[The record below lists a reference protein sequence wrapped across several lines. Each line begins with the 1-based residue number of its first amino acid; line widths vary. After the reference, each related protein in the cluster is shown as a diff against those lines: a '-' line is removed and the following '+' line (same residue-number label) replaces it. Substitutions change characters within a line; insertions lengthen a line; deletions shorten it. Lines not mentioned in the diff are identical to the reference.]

1 MKKQKKIFEDYVK
14 VVLATWHHEQSDP
27 YLTTL
32 FKSIAHWNVIMVIAE
47 STYSNKDFSYEDLC
61 RLVPQR
67 VASRA
72 TIQRII
78 NELVEL
84 DLIEKINKPNDNR
97 TKYLS
102 FTKEGINGFEEFVL
116 NEFKVYNEKWM
127 NA

>member
-1 MKKQKKIFEDYVK
+1 MKQQKKVFKDYVK
-14 VVLATWHHEQSDP
+14 VVLSTWHHEQSDP

-32 FKSIAHWNVIMVIAE
+32 FKSIAHWNVIMLIGE
-47 STYSNKDFSYEDLC
+47 STYSNKDHSYEDLC

-78 NELVEL
+78 NELIEL
-84 DLIEKINKPNDNR
+84 DLIEKINKPNDKR

-102 FTKEGINGFEEFVL
+102 FTKEGITGFEGFIL
-116 NEFKVYNEKWM
+116 NEFKVYNNDWIDK
-127 NA
+127 

>member
-1 MKKQKKIFEDYVK
+1 MQRQKKMFLDYIQVI
-14 VVLATWHHEQSDP
+14 LSTWHHEQSDP

-32 FKSIAHWNVIMVIAE
+32 FKSIAHWNVIMLIGE
-47 STYSNKDFSYEDLC
+47 STYSNKDHSYEDLC

-78 NELVEL
+78 NELIKL
-84 DLIEKINKPNDNR
+84 DLIEKINKPNDKR

-102 FTKEGINGFEEFVL
+102 FTKEGITGFEGFIL
-116 NEFKVYNEKWM
+116 NEFKVYNNDWIDK
-127 NA
+127 

>member
-1 MKKQKKIFEDYVK
+1 MKKQKKIFKDYVK

-32 FKSIAHWNVIMVIAE
+32 FKSIAHWNVIMLIGE
-47 STYSNKDFSYEDLC
+47 STYSNKNFSYEDLC
-61 RLVPQR
+61 KLVPQR

-78 NELVEL
+78 NELIEL
-84 DLIEKINKPNDNR
+84 DLIEKINKPNDKR

-102 FTKEGINGFEEFVL
+102 FTKEGIKGFEGFIL
-116 NEFKVYNEKWM
+116 NEFKVYNYEWIDE
-127 NA
+127 

>member
-1 MKKQKKIFEDYVK
+1 MKQQKKVFKDYVK
-14 VVLATWHHEQSDP
+14 VVLSTWHHEQSDP

-32 FKSIAHWNVIMVIAE
+32 FKSIAHWNVIMLVGE
-47 STYSNKDFSYEDLC
+47 STYSDKNHSYEDLC

-78 NELVEL
+78 NELIQL
-84 DLIEKINKPNDNR
+84 DLIEKINKPNDHR

-102 FTKEGINGFEEFVL
+102 FTKIGIKGFEEFVL
-116 NEFKVYNEKWM
+116 NEFEVYKNEWIDL
-127 NA
+127 

>member
-1 MKKQKKIFEDYVK
+1 MKKQKKIFKDYVK
-14 VVLATWHHEQSDP
+14 VVLETWHHEQSDP

-32 FKSIAHWNVIMVIAE
+32 FRSIAHWNVIMLIGE
-47 STYSNKDFSYEDLC
+47 STYSNKDHSYEDLC

-78 NELVEL
+78 NELIEL
-84 DLIEKINKPNDNR
+84 DLIEKINKLNDKR

-102 FTKEGINGFEEFVL
+102 FTKEGIKGFEDFVL
-116 NEFKVYNEKWM
+116 NEFKVYNNEWIDE
-127 NA
+127 

>member
-1 MKKQKKIFEDYVK
+1 MKQQKKVFKDYVK
-14 VVLATWHHEQSDP
+14 VVLSTWHHEQSDP

-32 FKSIAHWNVIMVIAE
+32 FKSIAHWNVMMLIAE
-47 STYSNKDFSYEDLC
+47 STYSDKNHSYEDLC

-78 NELVEL
+78 NELIEL
-84 DLIEKINKPNDNR
+84 DLIEKIIKPNDNR

-102 FTKEGINGFEEFVL
+102 FTKKGINGFEGFVL